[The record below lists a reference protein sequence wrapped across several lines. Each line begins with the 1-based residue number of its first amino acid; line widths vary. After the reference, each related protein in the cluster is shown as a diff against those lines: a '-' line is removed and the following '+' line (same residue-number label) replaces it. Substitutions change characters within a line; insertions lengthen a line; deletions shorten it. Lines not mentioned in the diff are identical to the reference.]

1 MFKTILFKL
10 IVSIFKFMFCSEG
23 QLQKQF
29 DACVSRLT
37 KTKKKFY
44 ERIDVVAKRIKDFSS
59 KSNMSDAETHVKE
72 LDDIQQE
79 LDSLNAE
86 VRDNKTIS
94 I

>member
-44 ERIDVVAKRIKDFSS
+44 ERIDVVAKRIKD
-59 KSNMSDAETHVKE
+59 DAETHVKE